1 MRLQKIVMALVA
13 VLTCGSLYAQ
23 QASDAAGLKGEWQ
36 LIKVEMQVFSQQ
48 GNQLLEEKT
57 ITLPADADKISSLVP
72 QQLQLLEHDCIITR
86 KNSTESGKYT
96 VQGKGVLLFQRAVP
110 QQQQLSAAPPPA
122 PGITY
127 TYRLQG
133 TSELVLLLPASFYK
147 DNNRNQAVKQV
158 YTCYYRK
165 KS

>member
-13 VLTCGSLYAQ
+13 VLSCGSLYAQ

-57 ITLPADADKISSLVP
+57 ITLPADADKVSGLVP
-72 QQLQLLEHDCIITR
+72 QQLQLLEHDFVIKR
-86 KNSTESGKYT
+86 KNSTESGKYML
-96 VQGKGVLLFQRAVP
+96 QGKGVLVFQRAVP
-110 QQQQLSAAPPPA
+110 QQQSAAQPPA

-127 TYRLQG
+127 TYRLQE